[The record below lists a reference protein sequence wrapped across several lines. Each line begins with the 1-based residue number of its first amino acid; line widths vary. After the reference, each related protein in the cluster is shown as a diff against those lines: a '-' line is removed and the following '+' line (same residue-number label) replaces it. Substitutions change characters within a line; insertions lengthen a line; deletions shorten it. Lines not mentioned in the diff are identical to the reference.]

1 MTILLWIIHA
11 LLLISIAQI
20 ARNKS
25 IGDKIA
31 VTIYLFYTVA
41 PLFPIKYHQFSFVL
55 DYNIEDSVL
64 LSYICLDIFF
74 LFSIFLVSKYF
85 NYKDIN
91 FFSKSDSDR
100 GKQSLMI
107 LAMLAFIVHV
117 IMNFD
122 LFLLSSKAQYIIS
135 NRYPNLFYFTIP
147 AEGLLMGGLFFNPF
161 KNKFLRFS
169 LGVTAIASILLL
181 IFMGYRFL
189 VLATVL
195 FLLFKLLPK
204 MNILIVVFLLT
215 TLGEFSNMVK
225 EMFRFFLIDFKI
237 PTEFLSNWYDHI
249 LRTGFISSEQ
259 KAILTN
265 TVIGLSDLN
274 FFMPLKELQN
284 LIPFINRIIGPV
296 SISSAGRIGVIAGA
310 PIDAGGGTAYSLV
323 LFLIES
329 AFIGA
334 LFLTQILILVHY
346 TSKSIFVFVA
356 LNLFFSLMRD
366 TPEYWAG
373 QLKMLIILI
382 VFVYFLNFIFNY
394 IEDKDT
400 RDSVN
405 KKIRNVKIRF
415 FRIIEY

>member
-20 ARNKS
+20 SRNKS

-31 VTIYLFYTVA
+31 VTIYLFYTVT
-41 PLFPIKYHQFSFVL
+41 PLFPIKYNHFSFAL

-74 LFSIFLVSKYF
+74 LFSIYLVNKYF
-85 NYKDIN
+85 KYKDIN
-91 FFSKSDSDR
+91 FFSEKNSDR

-117 IMNFD
+117 TMNLD

-135 NRYPNLFYFTIP
+135 NRYPNLFYITIP
-147 AEGLLMGGLFFNPF
+147 AEGILMGGLFFNPF

-189 VLATVL
+189 LFATIL

-204 MNILIVVFLLT
+204 MNILFVVFLLT

-225 EMFRFFLIDFKI
+225 KMFRIFLFDFKI
-237 PTEFLSNWYDHI
+237 PTEFFSNWYDHI

-259 KAILTN
+259 KAIFTN
-265 TVIGLSDLN
+265 TVIGLNNLH
-274 FFMPLKELQN
+274 FFIPLKELQN

-296 SISSAGRIGVIAGA
+296 NMSSAGRIGLIAGV
-310 PIDAGGGTAYSLV
+310 PIDSGAGTAYSLV

-329 AFIGA
+329 AFIGT
-334 LFLTQILILVHY
+334 LFLILILIMVHY
-346 TSKSIFVFVA
+346 TSRSIFLFVA
-356 LNLFFSLMRD
+356 LELFFSLMRD

-382 VFVYFLNFIFNY
+382 VFVYFLNLILNY
-394 IEDKDT
+394 IEDKNT
-400 RDSVN
+400 RDSLNN
-405 KKIRNVKIRF
+405 KIKNVTIKF
-415 FRIIEY
+415 FRIIEN